1 MYEKTSSGRREISTV
16 STIAAMRASFCRNE
30 TDHPAALAR
39 RQSTDSRGMLAPL
52 DFERP
57 V

>member
-16 STIAAMRASFCRNE
+16 STIAAMRASFLPEE

-39 RQSTDSRGMLAPL
+39 RQSTDPRGRPAPL
-52 DFERP
+52 DFERS